1 MELRGR
7 VIVGGSASGP
17 ALVSTDPI
25 SFFGG
30 VDPLTGKVVERGHA
44 LEGQTIS
51 GKILVFP
58 QGKGSTVG
66 SYVLYRMKKLGTAPA
81 GILNSETETIVAI
94 GAIIAEIPLVD
105 KLDADPVA
113 TIKTGQ
119 HVVIKDE
126 VIMIE

>member
-7 VIVGGSASGP
+7 VIVSGLARGS

-30 VDPLTGKVVERGHA
+30 VDPLTGKVIERGHSI
-44 LEGQTIS
+44 EGKTIT
-51 GKILVFP
+51 GKVLVFP

-66 SYVLYRMKKLGTAPA
+66 SYVLYRMKKVGTAPA
-81 GILNSETETIVAI
+81 GILNTETETIVAI

-105 KLDADPVA
+105 KLDVDPIVA
-113 TIKTGQ
+113 IKTGQ
-119 HVVIKDE
+119 HVVIHDE
-126 VIMIE
+126 VISVE